1 MLFMGYFRVE
11 EASQLTAWW
20 PTGGRRPSMRS
31 KLAIAAVVLA
41 VSGCRCEPEK
51 LSKTLPPNIHVDS
64 FAQESASKIDV
75 LWVVDDSGSMAP
87 RQEALAR
94 SFQSFIE
101 LFSRGKIDFRIAVTT
116 TDIFKTAGA
125 FKGNPKILA
134 PNTPSLATAFAAN
147 IRVGTSGSPYEAGLQ
162 AAELA
167 LTRQADTNA
176 PILDAISKCQAA
188 CARAGDPP
196 LCSETCVQ
204 NNPIDF
210 LRPGAYL
217 YLIFVTDEEDES
229 SQDVRY
235 YWRSFETVKGIGN
248 DGTVTTAAIMGDV
261 PTNSCGATPGARYKA
276 LSDLTGGEVGS
287 ICDADFSKTLKKLA
301 TNAVGLRRKFA
312 LSLTPNPQVEMDVVI
327 KYACNIADEL
337 LAQCESVDR
346 DDCTGEAADAVE
358 LECRPP
364 KGGPDGWTYEEGNN
378 LIFFAGDSVPG
389 LNAQVEIYYYEEGK
403 FPPGQGPT
411 E

>member
-1 MLFMGYFRVE
+1 MKSLVAF
-11 EASQLTAWW
+11 
-20 PTGGRRPSMRS
+20 
-31 KLAIAAVVLA
+31 AAVVLA
-41 VSGCRCEPEK
+41 VSGCRCAPEQLK
-51 LSKTLPPNIHVDS
+51 KTLPPDIRVDS
-64 FAQESASKIDV
+64 FAQESASKVDV
-75 LWVVDDSGSMAP
+75 LWVVDNSGSMAP
-87 RQEALAR
+87 RQESLAR
-94 SFQSFIE
+94 SFQSFIG

-125 FKGNPKILA
+125 FVGNPKILA

-147 IRVGTSGSPYEAGLQ
+147 IRVGINGSPYEAGLQ

-167 LTRQADTNA
+167 LIKQQETNQPIIDALARCQQAC
-176 PILDAISKCQAA
+176 S
-188 CARAGDPP
+188 RAGDPP
-196 LCSETCVQ
+196 LCADTCVSS
-204 NNPIDF
+204 NPVDF

-261 PTNSCGATPGARYKA
+261 PTNGCGATPGARYQA
-276 LSDLTGGEVGS
+276 LSNLTGGEVGS
-287 ICDADFSKTLKKLA
+287 ICDSDFSKTLKKLA

-312 LSLTPNPQVEMDVVI
+312 LSVTPNPQVEMDVVI
-327 KYACNIADEL
+327 KYACNVVDEQ
-337 LAQCESVDR
+337 LAQCESVNR
-346 DDCTGEAADAVE
+346 DGCAEQPADAVE

-364 KGGPDGWTYEEGNN
+364 KGGPDGWAYEAGNN

-389 LNAQVEIYYYEEGK
+389 LSSQVEVYYYEEGK
-403 FPPGQGPT
+403 FPPGTVADGGTP
-411 E
+411 